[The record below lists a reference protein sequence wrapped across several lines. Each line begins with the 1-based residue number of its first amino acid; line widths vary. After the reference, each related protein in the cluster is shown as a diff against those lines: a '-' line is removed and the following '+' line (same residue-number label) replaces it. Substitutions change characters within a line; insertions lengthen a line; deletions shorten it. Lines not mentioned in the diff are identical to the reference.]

1 MPFSL
6 CSGFFRSFFL
16 PGEFCLEGFD
26 PLPAFFAAVTKRR
39 ALSREEIQEIQRM
52 IDEAEG

>member
-16 PGEFCLEGFD
+16 ARKFRLEGFD
-26 PLPAFFAAVTKRR
+26 PLPAFFAAFTKRR
-39 ALSREEIQEIQRM
+39 ALNREEIQEIQRM